1 MLAGCGGEEAAA
13 PAGTTVAE
21 EQLVAGGALRAC
33 VGSAAPAPYVTGKGE
48 GFDVG
53 LLRAVADRLAL
64 SFETVSVDDPAAGV
78 VHGVCDAGVG
88 KLRVTLAAQRDV
100 SLLPYLEVG
109 HALLV
114 RAGSTVDPRRPCG
127 VRIAVVRGAGREA
140 TADALAARCELE
152 AIVVGSGE
160 RGAALLRA
168 GSVDAVLDDTP
179 ANRRRARGG
188 LRLASPDVGHVRY
201 GIAIPEGRDSLYF
214 GIRGALA
221 LVQEDGRFRRLQDR
235 WGLREAHMITLS

>member
-1 MLAGCGGEEAAA
+1 MRGIVIRDLCN
-13 PAGTTVAE
+13 
-21 EQLVAGGALRAC
+21 
-33 VGSAAPAPYVTGKGE
+33 
-48 GFDVG
+48 
-53 LLRAVADRLAL
+53 DRSHTRRLEH
-64 SFETVSVDDPAAGV
+64 FE
-78 VHGVCDAGVG
+78 
-88 KLRVTLAAQRDV
+88 
-100 SLLPYLEVG
+100 
-109 HALLV
+109 
-114 RAGSTVDPRRPCG
+114 
-127 VRIAVVRGAGREA
+127 
-140 TADALAARCELE
+140 
-152 AIVVGSGE
+152 
-160 RGAALLRA
+160 LLRA